1 MVGVRHRFAS
11 AAGPMLLRAA
21 GLRGAVDGVCRA
33 HGQRVLVNMIA
44 MDMVEMAVVQIIDM
58 AFMANRRMP
67 AVGAMLGRMVG
78 MVLLVARRHGIC
90 SFSSLVLGD
99 H

>member
-1 MVGVRHRFAS
+1 
-11 AAGPMLLRAA
+11 
-21 GLRGAVDGVCRA
+21 
-33 HGQRVLVNMIA
+33 MIA
-44 MDMVEMAVVQIIDM
+44 MNMVEMAVVQIIDM

-67 AVGAMLGRMVG
+67 AVGAMLVSMIG

-99 H
+99 HYFSEACSKAF